1 MKKLMI
7 IFCGVALL
15 ASCKKDQLELYPYN
29 QIETS
34 QAFNTEADVTL
45 ALNGLYSGLRG
56 MYAGDVANIMG
67 DVLADNI
74 IINQQGRLTLKTFGQ
89 WLYTGESTYSSFF
102 NNGYSVVRRA
112 NAILENIDN
121 FAAGTFKDNT
131 KGEALAARAM
141 IYFDMARIFAKT
153 YTNAAATDSVL
164 PYVIATDPTILPAKE
179 PVTVFYDKLVADL
192 EAAKILVSTSTT
204 TNTKFTKRAVSGLLS
219 KIYLYRG
226 EWQKCVTASNDALG
240 SATEVTSLANFIKI
254 WQDNSEDGVFFKIKN
269 TKTDNLNSQGVNYY
283 QTVGGQR
290 KSEYVV
296 EYNLKQLFTIDD
308 IRASAYIESSAYNG
322 VLYNHIIKYNGR
334 TNGDPAGV
342 VDYKAIRGA
351 EVLLNRAEA
360 YFKLNNETSALADLN
375 TLKSNRYFSY
385 TPVTL
390 SGTAL
395 INEIYLEHRLE
406 MAFEGDRFFDLKRR
420 NIPVQRDGSFGE
432 RADGTGTPYV
442 TLTIPL
448 GSKLYQLPYP
458 VDEINYNTNFTQNP
472 GY

>member
-1 MKKLMI
+1 MI

-121 FAAGTFKDNT
+121 FAAGTFKDNI

-164 PYVIATDPTILPAKE
+164 PYVTSTDPTILPAKE
-179 PVTVFYDKLVADL
+179 PVTVFL
-192 EAAKILVSTSTT
+192 
-204 TNTKFTKRAVSGLLS
+204 R
-219 KIYLYRG
+219 
-226 EWQKCVTASNDALG
+226 
-240 SATEVTSLANFIKI
+240 
-254 WQDNSEDGVFFKIKN
+254 
-269 TKTDNLNSQGVNYY
+269 
-283 QTVGGQR
+283 
-290 KSEYVV
+290 
-296 EYNLKQLFTIDD
+296 
-308 IRASAYIESSAYNG
+308 
-322 VLYNHIIKYNGR
+322 
-334 TNGDPAGV
+334 
-342 VDYKAIRGA
+342 
-351 EVLLNRAEA
+351 
-360 YFKLNNETSALADLN
+360 
-375 TLKSNRYFSY
+375 
-385 TPVTL
+385 
-390 SGTAL
+390 
-395 INEIYLEHRLE
+395 
-406 MAFEGDRFFDLKRR
+406 
-420 NIPVQRDGSFGE
+420 
-432 RADGTGTPYV
+432 
-442 TLTIPL
+442 
-448 GSKLYQLPYP
+448 
-458 VDEINYNTNFTQNP
+458 
-472 GY
+472 